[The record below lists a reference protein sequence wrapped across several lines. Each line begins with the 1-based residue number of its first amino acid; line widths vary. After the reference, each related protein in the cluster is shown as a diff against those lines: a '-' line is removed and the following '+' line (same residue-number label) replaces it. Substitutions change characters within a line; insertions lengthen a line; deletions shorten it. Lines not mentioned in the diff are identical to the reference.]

1 MIFKLEFALKQRDK
15 SKKFYYYYDIL
26 IRKKDETIRLYIKK
40 KKKNTSFQLYQSR
53 QKFANW
59 KLFVEYS
66 RKLKIKY
73 DLNTGNDTQ
82 K

>member
-40 KKKNTSFQLYQSR
+40 KKKEHVFSIISISL
-53 QKFANW
+53 
-59 KLFVEYS
+59 EI
-66 RKLKIKY
+66 RKLEIIRRIR
-73 DLNTGNDTQ
+73 GN
-82 K
+82 